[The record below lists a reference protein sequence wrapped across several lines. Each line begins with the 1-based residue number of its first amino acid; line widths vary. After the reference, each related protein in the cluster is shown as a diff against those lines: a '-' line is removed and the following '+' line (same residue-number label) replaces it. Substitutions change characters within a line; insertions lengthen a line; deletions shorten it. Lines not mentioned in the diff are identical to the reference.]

1 MQAKVVRAS
10 MGGINGARNSSRKGA
25 LQQEQLT
32 SRVDVAKRKLNS
44 TIAQGRQ
51 LAEETA
57 ELRWGPSF
65 VGCLICVVRHGISGL
80 PST

>member
-1 MQAKVVRAS
+1 MVRAS

-57 ELRWGPSF
+57 ELR
-65 VGCLICVVRHGISGL
+65 
-80 PST
+80 

>member
-1 MQAKVVRAS
+1 

-32 SRVDVAKRKLNS
+32 IRVDVAKRKLNS

-51 LAEETA
+51 LAEATA
-57 ELRWGPSF
+57 ELR
-65 VGCLICVVRHGISGL
+65 
-80 PST
+80 